1 MDIILDNIKMEKL
14 IYSFSLLTGLTFGI
28 FDTNGKEIILCKNQ
42 PAFCEL
48 MRSSMQGNTKCL
60 DSDAVSLKI
69 ASARKDIYRYRCHAG
84 LVEACAPIIENGEV
98 YGYLLFGQILDDD
111 TSYEAQ
117 WETTQECCRW
127 HKDLDL
133 LKKMFFKLPRL
144 SNEQITASIEIMKA
158 CTSYIVLQHIVQS
171 YQQTDA
177 EKILSHIH
185 DNFDSNITLDSISAA
200 LSMSK
205 TKLCSIAKNEFD
217 STVGEL
223 IIKKRIE
230 TAKTYLKTTDLC
242 IYEIACSVGVS
253 DYNYFS
259 RMFKKQENMSPSQ
272 YRSLSRMDTMK
283 KFSDI

>member
-1 MDIILDNIKMEKL
+1 MDIILDNNKMEKL
-14 IYSFSLLTGLTFGI
+14 IYSFSMLTGLTFGI
-28 FDTNGKEIILCKNQ
+28 FDTNYKEIILCKKF

-48 MRSSMQGNTKCL
+48 MRSSLQGNQKCL

-98 YGYLLFGQILDDD
+98 YGYFVFGQILDE
-111 TSYEAQ
+111 TSYESQ

-133 LKKMFFKLPRL
+133 LKKHFFELPRL
-144 SNEQITASIEIMKA
+144 SNEQITASMEIMKA
-158 CTSYIVLQHIVQS
+158 CASYIVLQHIVQS

-177 EKILSHIH
+177 ERILNHIH
-185 DNFDSNITLDSISAA
+185 DNFDNNITLDSISTA
-200 LSMSK
+200 LNMSK
-205 TKLCSIAKNEFD
+205 TKLCNIAKNQFN

-230 TAKTYLKTTDLC
+230 TAKMYLKTTDLC
-242 IYEIACSVGVS
+242 IYEISCRVGVS

-259 RMFKKQENMSPSQ
+259 RMFKKQEDMSPSH
-272 YRSLSRMDTMK
+272 YRSLSRMGTVK